1 MRTLTLAVVGAL
13 TLLAVPSP
21 ARADWF
27 VSPFVGA
34 TFKGDATHTS
44 PAVGV
49 AGGWMGAGILGVE
62 GDLGWS
68 PEFFPNNGFLTE
80 RKVTTLVVNA
90 IAGVPIG
97 PRGNFK
103 PYVSGG
109 VGVLR
114 PMLAE
119 AGDLAT
125 VEGNKLAVDLGG
137 GAMAFFNR
145 NVGVRGDIRYFR
157 GLKKTDLDDNAF
169 GIDFSTFHFWRASIG
184 LAVRF

>member
-1 MRTLTLAVVGAL
+1 VAIVGAL
-13 TLLAVPSP
+13 MLLAVPEQ
-21 ARADWF
+21 ARADGF

-44 PAVGV
+44 PAVGI

-68 PEFFPNNGFLTE
+68 PEFFQKNGFLTE
-80 RKVTTLVVNA
+80 RQLTTLVVNA
-90 IAGVPIG
+90 IAGAPIG
-97 PRGNFK
+97 AAGSFK

-109 VGVLR
+109 VGLLR

-119 AGDLAT
+119 AGDLAR
-125 VEGNKLAVDLGG
+125 VEGNKLAVDIGG

-145 NVGVRGDIRYFR
+145 SVGVRGDIRYFR
-157 GLKKTDLDDNAF
+157 GMRKSDLDDNAF
-169 GIDFSTFHFWRASIG
+169 GVDFSKFHFWRASIG